1 MCVCDVRLSG
11 FSLTTD
17 ASTNNPNPPK
27 SKMRKCALCS
37 PHHYFHFFLCLP
49 LSLYLSLPLF
59 LIYDESL
66 PWALGWKLRI
76 WPTRSLWLTH
86 IHLKMSHLL
95 PVQTFYS
102 PTVHSRR
109 QLYSHWARVWAR
121 KPAAFDGYICAQAV
135 ALADTLR
142 KPAMICNVTFIAL
155 NSIKQPWDLLYW
167 ANIGFWHIINK

>member
-1 MCVCDVRLSG
+1 MKADFICKCVCVCDVRLSG
-11 FSLTTD
+11 FSLIAD
-17 ASTNNPNPPK
+17 ASTNNPNPPNP
-27 SKMRKCALCS
+27 KCGNVHYVLPTTTFISSSVS
-37 PHHYFHFFLCLP
+37 P
-49 LSLYLSLPLF
+49 SLYPLSLPLF

-66 PWALGWKLRI
+66 PWALGWKLMI

-121 KPAAFDGYICAQAV
+121 KPRSLWWLYMCTGRRLGSRSQKA
-135 ALADTLR
+135 R
-142 KPAMICNVTFIAL
+142 H
-155 NSIKQPWDLLYW
+155 DL
-167 ANIGFWHIINK
+167 

>member
-1 MCVCDVRLSG
+1 MKADLICKCVCVCVCVCVWCCVCVVCETWGCLAFHLSPMPV
-11 FSLTTD
+11 LTTP
-17 ASTNNPNPPK
+17 TPK
-27 SKMRKCALCS
+27 SEMRKRALCS
-37 PHHYFHFFLCLP
+37 PHNYFHFFLCLP
-49 LSLYLSLPLF
+49 ISVPSLSPLF

-76 WPTRSLWLTH
+76 WLTHSLWLTH

-121 KPAAFDGYICAQAV
+121 KPRS
-135 ALADTLR
+135 L
-142 KPAMICNVTFIAL
+142 
-155 NSIKQPWDLLYW
+155 WWLYMCT
-167 ANIGFWHIINK
+167 GRRLGSRS

>member
-1 MCVCDVRLSG
+1 MWESKLIWVPCLSLCTHTYLTYLNESKLHLLVCVCVCHVRLSG

-17 ASTNNPNPPK
+17 ASTNNPNPQNPK
-27 SKMRKCALCS
+27 CGNVHYVLHTTTFISSCVSPCLCIS
-37 PHHYFHFFLCLP
+37 
-49 LSLYLSLPLF
+49 LSLPLF

-66 PWALGWKLRI
+66 PWAVGWKLRI

-121 KPAAFDGYICAQAV
+121 KPCS
-135 ALADTLR
+135 L
-142 KPAMICNVTFIAL
+142 
-155 NSIKQPWDLLYW
+155 WWLYMCT
-167 ANIGFWHIINK
+167 GRRLGSHS

>member
-1 MCVCDVRLSG
+1 MMWGCLAFHLPPMPV
-11 FSLTTD
+11 LTTPTPQIRN
-17 ASTNNPNPPK
+17 AEMCIMFSPPLL
-27 SKMRKCALCS
+27 SFLPVS
-37 PHHYFHFFLCLP
+37 PHLCIT
-49 LSLYLSLPLF
+49 LSLPLF

-76 WPTRSLWLTH
+76 WPTCSLWLTH

-121 KPAAFDGYICAQAV
+121 KPCSLWWLYMCTGRRLGSRSQKA
-135 ALADTLR
+135 R
-142 KPAMICNVTFIAL
+142 H
-155 NSIKQPWDLLYW
+155 DL
-167 ANIGFWHIINK
+167 